1 MNEKQLDSELLPYPL
16 PPWRHRFRT
25 LSIFCEVDEAALLP
39 RVPAPL
45 ELASNVVQITV
56 MHFESTVPTRPYYD
70 SAVIAQVRYGSEVGG
85 HWVHAFTS
93 TDQVCAGTRELWG
106 FRMKLASMELHVD
119 ANRIW
124 GFTER
129 LGRRVIEIDMQPTG
143 REFEPLKTF
152 PRLFR
157 EGAAEEADRADAISA
172 SSARASSGNQ
182 VLPWGS
188 CSCRRPR
195 SLLQYRYPRL
205 RDHDRE
211 PYRTEMVCITSGRS
225 SPPQSHRFHLAQ
237 CNSDSRST

>member
-1 MNEKQLDSELLPYPL
+1 MNEKQLDTALLPYPL

-45 ELASNVVQITV
+45 ALASNVVQVTV
-56 MHFESTVPTRPYYD
+56 MHFESTVPARPYYD
-70 SAVIAQVRYGSEVGG
+70 SAVIAQVRYGGEVGG

-119 ANRIW
+119 TNRIW

-129 LGRRVIEIDMQPTG
+129 LGRRVIAIDMRPTG

-152 PRLFR
+152 PRLFVK
-157 EGAAEEADRADAISA
+157 ALPEADRADAIKRQVVQLPAETEITGTVWGEGTVAFEPSEDDPTHLLAPKRVLGA
-172 SSARASSGNQ
+172 SLVSGNQ
-182 VLPWGS
+182 VLPWGVVLS
-188 CSCRRPR
+188 K
-195 SLLQYRYPRL
+195 
-205 RDHDRE
+205 
-211 PYRTEMVCITSGRS
+211 
-225 SPPQSHRFHLAQ
+225 
-237 CNSDSRST
+237 